1 MQVLRT
7 TIGQFRRHQG
17 FFLAAGLAFSFLT
30 CLVPIL
36 FFIVSLA
43 GFVLSRKAAAEV
55 VLNQLAEIVPVY
67 KDEIYE
73 ALDGIIRRRRLSGL
87 LGTAILLIFAS
98 QLFASVRLV
107 LNEIFGFTKG
117 TGFLRG
123 ALKDLILLVLM
134 GVMFLASILIFD
146 IFGWIRILFLAPA
159 KVSAEWISSL
169 FIALGL
175 AFNTIFFFIA
185 YRYFPHRK
193 IPVGVALAGALL
205 AGVLFEAAKQLFR
218 WYILRMGVYD
228 MIYGPLGALVGLA
241 MFAYYSG
248 VVFVLGAEFVAALTT
263 AQSRTQPVTR
273 TAPYDSLMRP

>member
-1 MQVLRT
+1 MWVLRT
-7 TIGQFRRHQG
+7 TIGRFRRHRG

-67 KDEIYE
+67 KDELYE
-73 ALDGIIRRRRLSGL
+73 ALDEIIRRRRLSGL
-87 LGTAILLIFAS
+87 LGTGILLIFAS
-98 QLFASVRLV
+98 QLFASIRLV
-107 LNEIFGFTKG
+107 LNDIFGFTKG

-123 ALKDLILLVLM
+123 ALKDILLLFLM
-134 GVMFLASILIFD
+134 GVMFLGGILVFD

-159 KVSAEWISSL
+159 HMSAEWISSL
-169 FIALGL
+169 FIGLSLAL
-175 AFNTIFFFIA
+175 NTTLFFIA

-193 IPVGVALAGALL
+193 IPVGAALAGALL
-205 AGVLFEAAKQLFR
+205 AGVLFEGAKQLFR

-241 MFAYYSG
+241 MFSYYSG
-248 VVFVLGAEFVAALTT
+248 VVFILGAEFVAALT
-263 AQSRTQPVTR
+263 AGQSR
-273 TAPYDSLMRP
+273 A